1 MVIQMTTIRRLA
13 KAWCLLLLLLPLSLG
28 AQTIRL
34 EAPQTVVQGNTFQL
48 IYSYSGSEDFER
60 VSEPK
65 APGLQVVYGPAR
77 QVMSSYQNIN
87 GRSSS
92 SSSVSITY
100 TLIAERTGSI
110 SVPAVTAVVGGKRVT
125 VHGATIRVLPPDKDT
140 QAGHARAK
148 GLGSYIYRAI
158 PSATVVY
165 EQQAFPIRYK
175 LYSSTEFDISSFNA
189 PQYDGFISEK
199 QPDDGRRQLTL
210 ESYQG
215 KNYRAVEILN
225 EVLFAQR
232 SGTLTI
238 PSSEVGIRIPVEG
251 DDDPF
256 FSSATFVDRTL
267 RSSPVTIQVRPLPT
281 EGKPQDFSGAVG
293 SFRMKAELLT
303 KTPKTNESV
312 TIRLTLEGTGNLKL
326 ASSPKIQ
333 FPESFEVYDPKETY
347 EGHVTATNVQGKKVI
362 EYFAIP
368 RRTGSVTVPPL
379 TFSYF
384 DPQKGR
390 YEILRS
396 QSFSLQVAQGKAEV
410 SEEKGSLRQQE
421 ESLRTLRSDEGTKEI
436 TGLRV
441 AKSWGYLLLY
451 PLVALIG
458 LGIYFILAR
467 RRSLRADSLSYNASH
482 ASAVATRRLRKARQL
497 LEAGSREP
505 FYEETLRALWGY
517 LGDKLRLPVSELSR
531 ATVSELLRG
540 RGLEESTI
548 QGLTEVIDEVEYA
561 RYAPAKEGDMQAL
574 YTKTATVISEIDR
587 HKL

>member
-1 MVIQMTTIRRLA
+1 MTTIRRLA
-13 KAWCLLLLLLPLSLG
+13 KAWCLLLLLLPLNLG

-48 IYSYSGSEDFER
+48 IYSYSGSGDFER

-65 APGLQVVYGPAR
+65 APGLQVVYGPVR

-140 QAGHARAK
+140 QAGRSRAK

-267 RSSPVTIQVRPLPT
+267 RSSPVRREAPGLLRCSRFLP
-281 EGKPQDFSGAVG
+281 
-293 SFRMKAELLT
+293 
-303 KTPKTNESV
+303 NES
-312 TIRLTLEGTGNLKL
+312 GT
-326 ASSPKIQ
+326 S
-333 FPESFEVYDPKETY
+333 D
-347 EGHVTATNVQGKKVI
+347 QG
-362 EYFAIP
+362 
-368 RRTGSVTVPPL
+368 T
-379 TFSYF
+379 
-384 DPQKGR
+384 
-390 YEILRS
+390 
-396 QSFSLQVAQGKAEV
+396 
-410 SEEKGSLRQQE
+410 
-421 ESLRTLRSDEGTKEI
+421 
-436 TGLRV
+436 
-441 AKSWGYLLLY
+441 
-451 PLVALIG
+451 
-458 LGIYFILAR
+458 
-467 RRSLRADSLSYNASH
+467 
-482 ASAVATRRLRKARQL
+482 
-497 LEAGSREP
+497 
-505 FYEETLRALWGY
+505 
-517 LGDKLRLPVSELSR
+517 
-531 ATVSELLRG
+531 
-540 RGLEESTI
+540 
-548 QGLTEVIDEVEYA
+548 
-561 RYAPAKEGDMQAL
+561 
-574 YTKTATVISEIDR
+574 
-587 HKL
+587 

>member
-1 MVIQMTTIRRLA
+1 MIPIRHVGRVLYL
-13 KAWCLLLLLLPLSLG
+13 LLLLLLPLSLG

-60 VSEPK
+60 VTEPK
-65 APGLQVVYGPAR
+65 ASGIQVVYGPAR
-77 QVMSSYQNIN
+77 QVMSSFQNIN

-92 SSSVSITY
+92 TSSVSITY
-100 TLIAERTGSI
+100 TLLAERTGSVSI
-110 SVPAVTAVVGGKRVT
+110 PAATAIVGGKRISVR
-125 VHGATIRVLPPDKDT
+125 GATIRVLPPDKDA
-140 QAGHARAK
+140 QAGRARSRAV
-148 GLGSYIYRAI
+148 GSYIYRAI

-175 LYSSTEFDISSFNA
+175 LYSSTEFDINSFNA

-238 PSSEVGIRIPVEG
+238 PSSEVGIRVPIEG

-256 FSSATFVDRTL
+256 FGSATLADRTL
-267 RSSPVTIQVRPLPT
+267 RSAPVTIQVRPLPA
-281 EGKPQDFSGAVG
+281 EGKPQNFSGAVG
-293 SFRMKAELLT
+293 SFTMKAELLT
-303 KTPKTNESV
+303 KSPKTNESV
-312 TIRLTLEGTGNLKL
+312 TIRLTLEGSGNLKL
-326 ASSPKIQ
+326 AESPKIQ
-333 FPESFEVYDPKETY
+333 FPENFEVYDPKEVY
-347 EGHVTATNVQGKKVI
+347 EGRVTATNVHGKKVI

-368 RRTGSVTVPPL
+368 RRTGSVTIPAL

-390 YEILRS
+390 YETLRS
-396 QSFSLQVAQGKAEV
+396 QSFSLQVAQGKTEV

-421 ESLRTLRSDEGTKEI
+421 EALRTLRSDEGSKEI
-436 TGLRV
+436 TGLRL

-451 PLVALIG
+451 PLAVLLG
-458 LGIYFILAR
+458 LAAYLILAR
-467 RRSLRADSLSYNASH
+467 RRSLRADSLSYHASR
-482 ASAVATRRLRKARQL
+482 ASAVATRRLRKARKL

-531 ATVSELLRG
+531 ASVSEILQA
-540 RGLEESTI
+540 RGLEEATI
-548 QGLTEVIDEVEYA
+548 QALTEVIDEVEYA
-561 RYAPAKEGDMQAL
+561 RYAPAQEGDMQTL
-574 YTKTATVISEIDR
+574 YTKTAEVISEIDR

>member
-1 MVIQMTTIRRLA
+1 MIPIRHVGRALYL
-13 KAWCLLLLLLPLSLG
+13 LLLLLLPLSLG

-65 APGLQVVYGPAR
+65 ASGIQVVYGPAR
-77 QVMSSYQNIN
+77 QVMSSFQNIN

-92 SSSVSITY
+92 TSSVSITY
-100 TLIAERTGSI
+100 TLLAERTGSVSI
-110 SVPAVTAVVGGKRVT
+110 PAATAIVGGKRISVR
-125 VHGATIRVLPPDKDT
+125 GATIRVLPPDKDA
-140 QAGHARAK
+140 QAGRARSRAV
-148 GLGSYIYRAI
+148 GSYIYRAI
-158 PSATVVY
+158 PSTTVVY

-175 LYSSTEFDISSFNA
+175 LYSSTEFDINSFNA

-238 PSSEVGIRIPVEG
+238 PSSEVGIRVPIGE

-256 FSSATFVDRTL
+256 LGSATLADRTL
-267 RSSPVTIQVRPLPT
+267 RSAPVTIQVRPLPA
-281 EGKPQDFSGAVG
+281 EGKPQNFSGAVG
-293 SFRMKAELLT
+293 SFTMKAELLT
-303 KTPKTNESV
+303 KSPKTNESV
-312 TIRLTLEGTGNLKL
+312 TIRLTLEGSGNLKL
-326 ASSPKIQ
+326 AESPKIQ
-333 FPESFEVYDPKETY
+333 FPENFEVYDPKETY
-347 EGHVTATNVQGKKVI
+347 EGHVTATNVHGKKVI

-368 RRTGSVTVPPL
+368 RRTGSVTIPAL

-390 YEILRS
+390 YETLRS
-396 QSFSLQVAQGKAEV
+396 QSFSLQVAQGKTEV

-421 ESLRTLRSDEGTKEI
+421 EALRTLRSDQGAKEI
-436 TGLRV
+436 SGLRV

-451 PLVALIG
+451 PLAVLLG
-458 LGIYFILAR
+458 LGTYLILAR
-467 RRSLRADSLSYNASH
+467 RRSLRADSLSYHASR
-482 ASAVATRRLRKARQL
+482 ASAVATRRLRKARKL

-505 FYEETLRALWGY
+505 FYQETLRALWGY

-531 ATVSELLRG
+531 ASVSEILQA
-540 RGLEESTI
+540 RGLEEATI
-548 QGLTEVIDEVEYA
+548 QALTEVIDEVEYA
-561 RYAPAKEGDMQAL
+561 RYAPAQEGDMQAI
-574 YTKTATVISEIDR
+574 YTKTAEVISEIDR

>member
-1 MVIQMTTIRRLA
+1 MTTIRRLA

-140 QAGHARAK
+140 QAGRSRAK

-238 PSSEVGIRIPVEG
+238 PSSEVGIRVPIEG

-303 KTPKTNESV
+303 KSPKTNESV

-421 ESLRTLRSDEGTKEI
+421 ESLHTLRSDEGTKEI

-467 RRSLRADSLSYNASH
+467 RRSLRADSLSYQASR

>member
-1 MVIQMTTIRRLA
+1 MVIQMATIRRVA
-13 KAWCLLLLLLPLSLG
+13 KAWCLLLLLLPLSLV

-60 VSEPK
+60 VSEPR
-65 APGLQVVYGPAR
+65 AQGLQVVYGPAR

-100 TLIAERTGSI
+100 TLIAERTGSV

-125 VHGATIRVLPPDKDT
+125 VHGATIRVLPPDKDA
-140 QAGHARAK
+140 QAGRARAK

-267 RSSPVTIQVRPLPT
+267 RSSPVTIQVRPLPA

-421 ESLRTLRSDEGTKEI
+421 ESLRTLRSDEGAKEI

-451 PLVALIG
+451 PLVVLIG

-467 RRSLRADSLSYNASH
+467 RRSLRADSLSYHASR